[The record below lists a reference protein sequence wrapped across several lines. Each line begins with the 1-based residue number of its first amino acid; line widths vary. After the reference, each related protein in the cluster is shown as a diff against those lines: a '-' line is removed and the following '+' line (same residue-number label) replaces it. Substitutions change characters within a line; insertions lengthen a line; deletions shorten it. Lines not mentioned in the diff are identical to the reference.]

1 MMKKVLYLLVFTML
15 LLILLPYIIWQ
26 MKASTYLEV
35 LIVDYTV
42 PDFNYREHKGV
53 VWGLNH
59 LKYVKEDGSAYQL
72 SEDYLGFYPKEDGA
86 HEMESIDHRVLEAEL
101 IYLADTYGVYESDL
115 AGVNQTG
122 ERSEL
127 VFGGLLESDV
137 EKLEKALLTENK
149 TLIAE
154 FNAFASPTDDAVRRR
169 FTSLMGIHWDGW
181 IGRYFENLDMNENDE
196 LPTWMIENYEEQTK
210 QSWTFDGAGLVFVR
224 SDDYI
229 VVLEEGIDF
238 EGEGVEFKYTDIGQD
253 KFSSGLDAY
262 YGYWFDVI
270 EATDADVLASYTL
283 GLTEQGEARLADY
296 NIRNTIPAV
305 TEHKQ
310 NQSHLYYFAG
320 DYADVAKTPRYYQYN
335 WLDVINK
342 VRSQLQLNGKQEFYY
357 RAYLPML
364 KTILNETTERVDER
378 VEESTLNNA
387 LYEDENIA
395 YSSRINGEHFE
406 VYRDGQW
413 EKIDLKGI
421 NMGMAAPGYWPG
433 EAAITFERYT
443 RWIEQIAELGAN
455 VIRVYTI
462 HPPAFYQALW
472 LHNQKAEHPMYLM
485 HGVWIEEEGLEET
498 LDAFLPE
505 HIEAFEQEMKDVV
518 DVIHGN
524 ITIPEKVGHASGEYT
539 YDISP
544 YMIGWVLGI
553 EWYPLMVDE
562 TNNIHELSDEFN
574 GEFFVTENANA
585 FEKWLAGRMDTLIKY
600 QVNRYQV
607 MQPIS
612 FTNWPTTDLLTHPSE
627 PSLEEDLVS
636 INPNNIY
643 PKPSLKTGY
652 FASYHVYPYYPDFLN
667 YEPDYIEYI
676 DHRGQKNNYAGYLND
691 LISAHEMPV
700 LIAEFGVPASR
711 GMTHTNPF
719 GLNQG
724 FHSEE
729 RQGEIVVQLFE
740 DIMAEGAL
748 GGLMFAWQDE
758 WFKRTWNTMQLDNPD
773 RRPYWSNVQ
782 TNEQRFGL
790 LSFETHKKP
799 LDGNKEKWSE
809 DERLVSKETG
819 VIQSVYASHDEAY
832 VYIMVEFD
840 PELWDD
846 DTDLYILL
854 NTIGNQGNETVPF
867 LQETLFDEGVDFVVE
882 IASSGES
889 RVWIDDYY
897 DPFYYEYGYELD
909 LLEQNE
915 SLSNNNGRFNMINL
929 ALNKPMV
936 IPSTG
941 EELPFEFYETGQLL
955 EGNGN
960 PESDD
965 YNSLSDYVMRHEA
978 GIFEIRLP
986 WLLLN
991 VKDPSLKEITGDLW
1005 KDGLDASATLEE
1017 MNINVVASQNQ
1028 FVIDQLP
1035 EDLESISTFVPYKW
1049 EYWEQPASEERVKKS
1064 YDIIQEYLRR

>member
-1 MMKKVLYLLVFTML
+1 MKKVLYI
-15 LLILLPYIIWQ
+15 LIFLALALALLPFISWQ
-26 MKASTYLEV
+26 MKTSTPLEV
-35 LIVDYTV
+35 LIIDYTI
-42 PDFNYREHKGV
+42 PDFNYREHKGI

-59 LKYVKEDGSAYQL
+59 FKYVKEDDSEYQL
-72 SEDYLGFYPKEDGA
+72 AEDYLGFYPKRNGA
-86 HEMESIDHRVLEAEL
+86 HQMESIDDRVLEAEL

-115 AGVNQTG
+115 ADANLTG

-127 VFGGLLESDV
+127 IFGGLSESDV
-137 EKLEKALLTENK
+137 EKLERAVLTQNK

-154 FNAFASPTDDAVRRR
+154 FNAFASPTENAVRRR

-181 IGRYFENLDMNENDE
+181 IGRYFDNLDTKVNNE
-196 LPTWMIENYEEQTK
+196 LPTWMIDNYEEQTK
-210 QSWTFDGAGLVFVR
+210 QSWDFDGAGLVFVR

-229 VVLEEGIDF
+229 IVLEEGTDF
-238 EGEGVEFKYTDIGQD
+238 EGAGVEFKYTDLGED
-253 KFSSGLDAY
+253 KFRDGLNAD

-270 EATDADVLASYTL
+270 ETTDADTLATYTL
-283 GLTEQGEARLADY
+283 GLTEQGEARLVDY
-296 NIRNTIPAV
+296 NISNTIPAV
-305 TEHKQ
+305 TMHKQ
-310 NQSHLYYFAG
+310 NQSSLYYFAG
-320 DYADVAKTPRYYQYN
+320 DYADVAQTPSYYQFN
-335 WLDVINK
+335 WLDQINK

-364 KTILNETTERVDER
+364 ETILNETKERVDENFK
-378 VEESTLNNA
+378 ESTLNESI
-387 LYEDENIA
+387 YDDEEIA
-395 YSSRINGEHFE
+395 YSSRISGEHFE
-406 VYRDGQW
+406 VYRNGQW
-413 EKIDLKGI
+413 EKIDVKGI

-433 EAAITFERYT
+433 EAAITFEQYT
-443 RWIEQIAELGAN
+443 RWIEQISELGAN

-472 LHNQKAEHPMYLM
+472 LHNQKADYPIYLM
-485 HGVWIEEEGLEET
+485 HGVWIEEEGLEDT

-524 ITIPEKVGHASGEYT
+524 ITLPEKVGHASGEYA

-562 TNNIHELSDEFN
+562 TNNLHELLEEFN
-574 GEFFVTENANA
+574 GEFFVTDNANA
-585 FEKWLAGRMDTLIKY
+585 FEKWLAARMETLIKY
-600 QVNRYQV
+600 QVERYEV

-612 FTNWPTTDLLTHPSE
+612 FTNWPTTDLLTHPAE

-636 INPNNIY
+636 INPNHIH
-643 PKPSLKTGY
+643 PKQALKTGY

-676 DHRGQKNNYAGYLND
+676 DHRGQPNIYAGYLND
-691 LISAHEMPV
+691 LIRAHEMPV

-724 FHSEE
+724 FHSEK

-748 GGLMFAWQDE
+748 GGLMFTWQDE

-799 LDGNKEKWSE
+799 IDGNIEKWLE
-809 DERLVSKETG
+809 HERVASKETG
-819 VIQSVYASHDEAY
+819 VVQSVSTSYDEAFIY
-832 VYIMVEFD
+832 VMIEFD
-840 PELWDD
+840 PELWDSN
-846 DTDLYILL
+846 TDLYILL
-854 NTIGNQGNETVPF
+854 NTIDNQGNDTVPF
-867 LQETLFDEGVDFVVE
+867 LQDTFYDQGVDFVVE
-882 IASSGES
+882 VASSEES

-897 DPFYYEYGYELD
+897 DPFYYEYGYELG
-909 LLEQNE
+909 LMEQNE
-915 SLSNNNGRFNMINL
+915 TLSNNNGHFNKVNF
-929 ALNKPMV
+929 ALNRPMT

-955 EGNGN
+955 KGNGN
-960 PESDD
+960 PESED
-965 YNSLSDYVMRHEA
+965 YHSLSDYMMIPEA
-978 GIFEIRLP
+978 GVFEIRLP

-1005 KDGLDASATLEE
+1005 EGGLDASTTIADIDI
-1017 MNINVVASQNQ
+1017 NITVSKNQVV
-1028 FVIDQLP
+1028 VDQLP
-1035 EDLESISTFVPYKW
+1035 EALGNVSTFVSYEW
-1049 EYWEQPASEERVKKS
+1049 EPWEQPDFEERLKKS